1 MQKALILALLIGAFL
16 LPSYVTAQTADELA
30 CASLAGTYV
39 NHSVLGP
46 ICGASVPLEQML
58 DAKCSG
64 GIISSTRVTG
74 RTNEELV
81 SECRAHIDAELG
93 PMNCIS
99 EKTETSTGYRYKR
112 SVDWLNPGAECS
124 TTNKYSYTSG
134 ISDVQT
140 IESFSCPPDGAP
152 ELTGPYRDGDDAMC
166 YTSVPSPDPQDCPT
180 EPGPNPIFYIGQQ
193 GGGTACIEEDNGSI
207 CPYVEDPN
215 LPGYYTAD
223 FSNPQSCA
231 GQEPEEPDLKPDCT
245 EGGNGMTVCKAD
257 PDDKCT
263 VNSTG
268 LLSCEANCG
277 YINGQFYC
285 PEEPDV
291 PETPD
296 PEISDNIQDPNKSM
310 GDMVKQDF
318 KDVLVGAETR
328 LSSIKKELE
337 DVQLSNDKNTDKLSD
352 KLTGLGAKVD
362 QVNRNLVGIQG
373 TLDDTLYGEQLE
385 IDSSVFQDEINQ
397 GLGVTGDETLEDLE
411 GEPISLDDFSGNF
424 QFSLGSSACPADR
437 QINILGQAH
446 SISWQPFCD
455 VFSFIGV
462 LVQIS
467 AYVLS
472 LFIVFGGRK

>member
-16 LPSYVTAQTADELA
+16 LPRYVIAQTPEEL
-30 CASLAGTYV
+30 CSPTGGTYV
-39 NHSVLGP
+39 NHSQLGP
-46 ICGASVPLEQML
+46 ICAAAAPFEPMKQGI
-58 DAKCSG
+58 CSG
-64 GIISSTRVTG
+64 YLVPSKTVTG
-74 RTNEELV
+74 KTNQDLY
-81 SECRAHIDAELG
+81 SECTSYATSALSGQLCIQNLTPTPTGVRFWQSVSPSPTSCATIWNG
-93 PMNCIS
+93 PF
-99 EKTETSTGYRYKR
+99 EAF
-112 SVDWLNPGAECS
+112 V
-124 TTNKYSYTSG
+124 TN
-134 ISDVQT
+134 IQT
-140 IESFSCPPDGAP
+140 IESASCPPMGAP
-152 ELTGPYRDGDDAMC
+152 DLTGSHGEGENHIC
-166 YTSVPSPDPQDCPT
+166 FSSVPSPQPQDCPT

-215 LPGYYTAD
+215 TPGYYTAD
-223 FSNPQSCA
+223 FANPQSCA
-231 GQEPEEPDLKPDCT
+231 GQQPEEPDLKPDCT

-285 PEEPDV
+285 PSEPDI
-291 PETPD
+291 PEIPD
-296 PEISDNIQDPNKSM
+296 PEISDDIQDPNKPM

-337 DVQLSNDKNTDKLSD
+337 DVQISNDKNTDKLSD

-385 IDSSVFQDEINQ
+385 IDSSGFQDEINQ
-397 GLGVTGDETLEDLE
+397 GLGVTGDESLEDLE

>member
-16 LPSYVTAQTADELA
+16 LPRYVTAQETTPVYSCPDG
-30 CASLAGTYV
+30 GTFV
-39 NHSVLGP
+39 NHEELGP
-46 ICGASVPLEQML
+46 ICSNPAPFGTPYMCSYGSDQLGEVTKLSQCMDMVRPLVPKFSGSQSLCYSGEFTRIDSATRATVGWEWRTQNSSGLCNETIQQSVGQAIITPLQ
-58 DAKCSG
+58 
-64 GIISSTRVTG
+64 
-74 RTNEELV
+74 
-81 SECRAHIDAELG
+81 
-93 PMNCIS
+93 P
-99 EKTETSTGYRYKR
+99 RY
-112 SVDWLNPGAECS
+112 
-124 TTNKYSYTSG
+124 Y
-134 ISDVQT
+134 
-140 IESFSCPPDGAP
+140 CPPDDYPKLLNFGGEEPNFFCWQLAVN
-152 ELTGPYRDGDDAMC
+152 EE
-166 YTSVPSPDPQDCPT
+166 QDCPT
-180 EPGPNPIFYIGQQ
+180 EPGPNPIFYIGEQ

-231 GQEPEEPDLKPDCT
+231 GQQPEEPDLKPDCT

-291 PETPD
+291 PEIPD
-296 PEISDNIQDPNKSM
+296 PEISDDIQDPNKPL

-318 KDVLVGAETR
+318 KDVLIGAETR

-337 DVQLSNDKNTDKLSD
+337 DVQLRNDKNTDKLSD
-352 KLTGLGAKVD
+352 KLTGIGAKID

-373 TLDDTLYGEQLE
+373 TLDETLYGDELT
-385 IDSSVFQDEINQ
+385 IDSSGFQDEINQ
-397 GLGVTGDETLEDLE
+397 GLGVTGDESLEDLE
-411 GEPISLDDFSGNF
+411 GEPISLDDFTGNF
-424 QFSLGSSACPADR
+424 QFSLGNSACPADR
-437 QINILGQAH
+437 QINIRGKAY